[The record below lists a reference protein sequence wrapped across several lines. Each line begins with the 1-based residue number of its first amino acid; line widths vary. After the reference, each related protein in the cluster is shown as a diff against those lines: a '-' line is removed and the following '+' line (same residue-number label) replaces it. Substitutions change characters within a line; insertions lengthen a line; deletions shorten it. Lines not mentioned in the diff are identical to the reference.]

1 MASTDRSE
9 LTRRQLCLAAETLV
23 ATHGIGTAT
32 LRAVAL
38 AAGQKNTA
46 AVSYHFGTIEELL
59 RAVVD
64 MRLRDTEEDRARM
77 IRESAPSLTQMDA
90 FAAWRCMMRPYF
102 LLRDEQAP
110 HAHIRFMMHMSAAG
124 LLSDPF
130 DARIPRPGA
139 PSIAALLERLHA
151 TLAWLPPQLGR
162 ARIALAGTMMWN
174 AVALFDKHGFG
185 PERPAMT
192 LDDVLADVEGLV
204 RLLLSAPPPSALLAV
219 SG

>member
-23 ATHGIGTAT
+23 ATDGIGTAT
-32 LRAVAL
+32 LRRVAV

-46 AVSYHFGTIEELL
+46 AVSYHFGNVEELL
-59 RAVVD
+59 RAIVD

-77 IRESAPSLTQMDA
+77 IRDSAPTLADLDA
-90 FAAWRCMMRPYF
+90 FTAWRCMMRPYF

-130 DARIPRPGA
+130 DAHIPRSGA
-139 PSIAALLERLHA
+139 PSIAALLDRLHQ

-162 ARIALAGTMMWN
+162 ARISLAGMMVWN
-174 AVALFDKHGFG
+174 AVTLFDKHGFG
-185 PERPAMT
+185 MERPALS
-192 LDDVLADVEGLV
+192 LDRLLADVEGLV
-204 RLLLSAPPPSALLAV
+204 HALLTAPDHSSSV
-219 SG
+219 RS

>member
-1 MASTDRSE
+1 MASTSRSE
-9 LTRRQLCLAAETLV
+9 TTRRQLCLAAETLV
-23 ATHGIGTAT
+23 AQSGIGVAT
-32 LRAVAL
+32 LRAVAV

-46 AVSYHFGTIEELL
+46 AVSYHFGSVEELL

-64 MRLRDTEEDRARM
+64 MRLQDTEAERIRM
-77 IRESAPSLTQMDA
+77 IRESGTSLEDLDA

-102 LLRDEQAP
+102 LLDDEQAP

-151 TLAWLPPQLGR
+151 ALAWLPPQLGR
-162 ARIALAGTMMWN
+162 VRIALAGTMMWN

-185 PERPAMT
+185 EEQPALEMET
-192 LDDVLADVEGLV
+192 LFNDVEKLV
-204 RLLLSAPPPSALLAV
+204 RLVLSAPA
-219 SG
+219 

>member
-1 MASTDRSE
+1 MTSTPRSE
-9 LTRRQLCLAAETLV
+9 STKRQLCLAAETLV
-23 ATHGIGTAT
+23 AEAGIGVAT
-32 LRAVAL
+32 LRAIAL

-46 AVSYHFGTIEELL
+46 AVSYHFGSVEELL

-64 MRLRDTEEDRARM
+64 MRLRDTEVDRARM
-77 IRESAPSLTQMDA
+77 IGESGPSLEHLDA
-90 FAAWRCMMRPYF
+90 FTAWRCMMRPYF

-130 DARIPRPGA
+130 DAAVPRPGA

-151 TLAWLPPQLGR
+151 ALAWLPPQLGR

-174 AVALFDKHGFG
+174 AVALFDKNSFG
-185 PERPAMT
+185 EEQPALEMEA
-192 LDDVLADVEGLV
+192 LLADVENLISLV
-204 RLLLSAPPPSALLAV
+204 LSAPA
-219 SG
+219 

>member
-1 MASTDRSE
+1 MTSTPRSE
-9 LTRRQLCLAAETLV
+9 STKRQLCLAAETLV
-23 ATHGIGTAT
+23 AEAGIGVAT
-32 LRAVAL
+32 LRAIAL

-46 AVSYHFGTIEELL
+46 AVSYHFGSVEELL

-64 MRLRDTEEDRARM
+64 MRLRDTEADRARM
-77 IRESAPSLTQMDA
+77 IGESGPSLEHLDA

-130 DARIPRPGA
+130 DAAVPRPGA

-151 TLAWLPPQLGR
+151 ALAWLPPQLGR

-174 AVALFDKHGFG
+174 AVALFDKNSFG
-185 PERPAMT
+185 EEQPALEMEA
-192 LDDVLADVEGLV
+192 LLADVENLV
-204 RLLLSAPPPSALLAV
+204 SLVLSAPA
-219 SG
+219 